1 MPKKRL
7 HPPLG
12 HKRLQT
18 QNPLLKCTPQPAQ
31 TPGSSYGS
39 TQTTSPA
46 RPARSPSSQPLKTS
60 LDKTPHSYA
69 SYRQS
74 SQHSPSA
81 PAPSTPSPNSNPTPT
96 PSP

>member
-18 QNPLLKCTPQPAQ
+18 QNPLLKRTPQPAQ
-31 TPGSSYGS
+31 TPGSAYGS

-46 RPARSPSSQPLKTS
+46 RPARSPSAQPLKTS
-60 LDKTPHSYA
+60 LDQTPHSYA
-69 SYRQS
+69 RHRQPR
-74 SQHSPSA
+74 QDSPSA
-81 PAPSTPSPNSNPTPT
+81 LAPLRPYPNSTPKPKPST
-96 PSP
+96 